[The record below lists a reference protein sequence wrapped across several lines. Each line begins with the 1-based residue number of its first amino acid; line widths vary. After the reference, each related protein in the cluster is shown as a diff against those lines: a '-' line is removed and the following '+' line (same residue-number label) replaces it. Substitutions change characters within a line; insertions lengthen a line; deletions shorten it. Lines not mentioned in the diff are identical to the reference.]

1 MTDAL
6 AFGLLAAYYAVL
18 LPLALF
24 GVHRLGLVL
33 LLRRAES
40 AGEAAAQSGLER
52 AAGWPV
58 VTVQLPIYNEPWVAP
73 RLLEA
78 VSRLDYPRDRL
89 EIQVLDDSTDDTT
102 ARLAEQVER
111 LRGEG
116 IDVRLLHRSARDGYK
131 AGALAA
137 GLRVARGELLAI
149 FDADFV
155 PPADFLRR
163 TVPRFTDPALG
174 MAQARWGHL
183 NRSSSL
189 LTRVQAL
196 LLDGHFLVEHAARA
210 RSGRLFNFNGTA
222 GVWRRQAIL
231 DAGGWQHDT
240 LTEDLD
246 LSYRAQLA
254 GWRFE
259 FLPDVVAPAELPIEL
274 HAFRGQQRRWT
285 RGSAQCLRKLLGPVL
300 RARLAPRVALE
311 ALVHLSSNLSYP
323 LMVALTVLLFPAMWV
338 RQRLGGWPLAA
349 VDLPLLLAAT
359 GSVIAFYLA
368 AGRRAGLGSLRTLAL
383 QPPLMALGIGMAWH
397 NARAALGGLARMG
410 GVFERTPKHCVAD
423 GDDAPPPRGGRSR
436 GAVARAPVGESVLA
450 LYLLASI
457 TLAIAERV
465 WLALPFLAL
474 FLAGYLWIAALGWL
488 APARRAEPVASL
500 DVASA

>member
-6 AFGLLAAYYAVL
+6 AYGLIAAYYAVL

-24 GVHRLGLVL
+24 GVHRLGLLL
-33 LLRRAES
+33 LLRRAERAR
-40 AGEAAAQSGLER
+40 AGACADRPATGE
-52 AAGWPV
+52 WPA
-58 VTVQLPIYNEPWVAP
+58 VTVQLPLYNEPRVAP

-78 VSRLDYPRDRL
+78 VSRLAYPRDRL

-102 ARLAEQVER
+102 ASLEEQVAR

-116 IDVRLLHRSARDGYK
+116 IDVRLLHRAHREGYK

-137 GLRVARGELLAI
+137 GLRLARGELLAV

-155 PPADFLRR
+155 PPPDFLRR
-163 TVPRFTDPALG
+163 TVPRFADPAIG
-174 MAQARWGHL
+174 MVQARWGHL
-183 NRSSSL
+183 NRRWSL

-210 RSGRLFNFNGTA
+210 GSGRLFNFNGTA

-254 GWRFE
+254 GWRFA
-259 FLPDVVAPAELPIEL
+259 FLPEVLAPAELPVEL

-285 RGSAQCLRKLLGPVL
+285 RGSAQCLRKLLAPVL
-300 RARLAPRVALE
+300 RSRLRPTVTAE
-311 ALVHLSSNLSYP
+311 ALVHLSSNLTYP
-323 LMVALTVLLFPAMWV
+323 LMVALTVLLFPAMWL
-338 RQRLGGWPLAA
+338 RQRLGGWTLVAI
-349 VDLPLLLAAT
+349 DLPILLAAT
-359 GSVIAFYLA
+359 GSVVAFYLA
-368 AGRRAGLGSLRTLAL
+368 AGRRAGLGRWPTLAL

-397 NARAALGGLARMG
+397 NTRAALGGLLRSG

-423 GDDAPPPRGGRSR
+423 GDDPAGRRPP
-436 GAVARAPVGESVLA
+436 AHAAAARPPIGETALA
-450 LYLLASI
+450 LYLLVAT
-457 TLAIAERV
+457 TLAIAEGV
-465 WLALPFLAL
+465 WLSLPFVLL
-474 FLAGYLWIAALGWL
+474 FLAGYLWIVSLGWL
-488 APARRAEPVASL
+488 PLARRAEPLASRPL
-500 DVASA
+500 DVPSA